1 MLSAQLYNDK
11 IILAVIIVMIAAIFV
26 DTSLIRISELIRS
39 PSTSVWKIIA
49 FIIIGIACAIGQFL
63 VLGFARRKSEQIRR
77 TRTLYLNYIDKIVT
91 VLQYFLTAI
100 FGLILL
106 QIFTTS
112 YYDTLILTLAIAIS
126 YSLSITLMGLLAQH
140 FFSWFRSNRNHVVLL
155 YGLSS
160 AMIACNLVSTLLL
173 LGTLAPSMPTQVGEQ
188 IAGIARFIVT
198 GSITNIFNSLYILS
212 SIISFVLLWTATAFL
227 LRHYSERFGRVK
239 YWIIISVPL
248 IYFLTQF
255 PALFLNLFA
264 PMLISNPT
272 FFSIFFTLIFALS
285 NLSGGLFFALA
296 FQTIA
301 RNLTRT
307 SIVRNY
313 MIISAYGLIL
323 IFLSN
328 QGIILISAGGTY
340 PPFGLVTISLMGLTS
355 YLIMIGIYSSA
366 ISVAQDVKLRKSI
379 RNSVQEQSKI
389 LDSIGTAQMERE
401 IERKVMRITKEQQ
414 QNMIEETGVQSSID
428 EADLRG
434 YLEQVMREVKGK
446 SDT

>member
-1 MLSAQLYNDK
+1 
-11 IILAVIIVMIAAIFV
+11 
-26 DTSLIRISELIRS
+26 
-39 PSTSVWKIIA
+39 
-49 FIIIGIACAIGQFL
+49 
-63 VLGFARRKSEQIRR
+63 
-77 TRTLYLNYIDKIVT
+77 
-91 VLQYFLTAI
+91 
-100 FGLILL
+100 
-106 QIFTTS
+106 
-112 YYDTLILTLAIAIS
+112 
-126 YSLSITLMGLLAQH
+126 
-140 FFSWFRSNRNHVVLL
+140 
-155 YGLSS
+155 
-160 AMIACNLVSTLLL
+160 
-173 LGTLAPSMPTQVGEQ
+173 
-188 IAGIARFIVT
+188 
-198 GSITNIFNSLYILS
+198 
-212 SIISFVLLWTATAFL
+212 
-227 LRHYSERFGRVK
+227 
-239 YWIIISVPL
+239 
-248 IYFLTQF
+248 
-255 PALFLNLFA
+255 
-264 PMLISNPT
+264 
-272 FFSIFFTLIFALS
+272 
-285 NLSGGLFFALA
+285 
-296 FQTIA
+296 
-301 RNLTRT
+301 
-307 SIVRNY
+307 